1 MPFTEYRAYLK
12 NRNKIV
18 NVTKINFVEEYIEYF
33 DEKGNTIIAIFE
45 EIELSQFIGLYAKGN
60 VPIYE
65 NDIVEFFDKIY
76 IVKYD
81 KDCTS
86 FIACNEDLKESLRF
100 GNGNNKKMLVVGNGF
115 IK

>member
-1 MPFTEYRAYLK
+1 MQFTYRAYLK
-12 NRNKIV
+12 NRNRIV

-33 DEKGNTIIAIFE
+33 DDKGNTIIAIFD

-65 NDIVEFFDKIY
+65 NDIVEFSDKIY

-86 FIACNEDLKESLRF
+86 FIAYNEDLKESLRF
-100 GNGNNKKMLVVGNGF
+100 GNGNNKKMLVVGNDF

>member
-18 NVTKINFVEEYIEYF
+18 NVTKINFAEKYIEYF
-33 DEKGNTIIAIFE
+33 DDKGNTIIAVFK
-45 EIELSQFIGLYAKGN
+45 EIELSQFIGLYAKESI
-60 VPIYE
+60 PIYE
-65 NDIVEFFDKIY
+65 NDIVEFYDKNY

-81 KDCTS
+81 KDCAS
-86 FIACNEDLKESLRF
+86 FIVYNEDLKESLRF
-100 GNGNNKKMLVVGNGF
+100 GNGNNKKMLVVDNGF

>member
-33 DEKGNTIIAIFE
+33 DEKSNTIIAIFK
-45 EIELSQFIGLYAKGN
+45 EIELSKFIGLYTKEN
-60 VPIYE
+60 IPIYE
-65 NDIVEFFDKIY
+65 NDIVEFCDKNY

-81 KDCTS
+81 KECAS
-86 FIACNEDLKESLRF
+86 FIACNKDLEESLRF
-100 GNGNNKKMLVVGNGF
+100 GNGNNKKMLVVGNSF